1 MTQEYEIQ
9 GDGWTD
15 ILIANIALNYIA
27 WPKKLNFYKLLQTY
41 SYPNL
46 TNNNINPTMSFSL

>member
-1 MTQEYEIQ
+1 MVWCEAYFDHLNCLGMTQEYEIQ

-41 SYPNL
+41 S
-46 TNNNINPTMSFSL
+46 

>member
-41 SYPNL
+41 S
-46 TNNNINPTMSFSL
+46 